1 MSATTV
7 AQGTGEIVVDGL
19 TRRFGPTVAVH
30 PFQLRLGPGGIA
42 GLLGPNG
49 SGKTT
54 LLRMLLG
61 LVPPNAG
68 RCSVDGVELVGDGTA
83 IRAHASYSPGEIA
96 VYGEMRAARHLEWLL
111 RGREAQALQNALALA
126 RDLELPLRQRV
137 HGYSHGMKRQLLLAA
152 ALAPDVRVRIL
163 DEPTEGLDPSKRGH
177 VLDLLAADAAQG
189 RTILLSSHHLGEVD
203 RICDRMLFLKR
214 GELLEEETARALH
227 ARARRALQV
236 RWSEPVDAATVERI
250 LSPHGE
256 LRLSD
261 EKRATLFLADEDP
274 RAAIRAV
281 AESDQLPEPATLV
294 FGELSLQE
302 LYRELYGTEG
312 V

>member
-1 MSATTV
+1 MKAT
-7 AQGTGEIVVDGL
+7 IVVDGL
-19 TRRFGPTVAVH
+19 TRRFGTTVAVY
-30 PFQLRLGPGGIA
+30 PFHLEVGPGGVT

-54 LLRMLLG
+54 LLRMVLG
-61 LVPPNAG
+61 LVPADAG
-68 RCSVDGVELVGDGTA
+68 RGSVDGVELAGDGTA
-83 IRAHASYSPGEIA
+83 VRRRASYSPGEIA
-96 VYGEMRAARHLEWLL
+96 VYGEMRAARHLDWLL
-111 RGREAQALQNALALA
+111 RGREPAALERALDIA
-126 RDLELPLRQRV
+126 RQLELPLRQRV
-137 HGYSHGMKRQLLLAA
+137 HGFSHGMKRQLLLAA

-163 DEPTEGLDPSKRGH
+163 DEPTEGLDPSKRGQ
-177 VLDLLAADAAQG
+177 VVDLLAADAAQG

-203 RICDRMLFLKR
+203 RICDRMLFLKK

-236 RWSEPVDAATVERI
+236 SWAEPVDGETVEQ
-250 LSPHGE
+250 LLTPHGE
-256 LRLSD
+256 LRRASD
-261 EKRATLFLADEDP
+261 QRATLFLAGEDP

-281 AESDQLPEPATLV
+281 AASDQLPEPTTLV